1 MSKEIPF
8 VTGCPVLDCPRS
20 KNKDDKCYWTHS
32 ECGSFETINDEG
44 MIRCK
49 KCGNI
54 GLFVELE
61 YKCRLHDDYY
71 SPTTIQEFS
80 AMLSILSDLSGDRN
94 FMKKLNKI
102 VNDKC

>member
-8 VTGCPVLDCPRS
+8 VTGCPVLSCPRS
-20 KNKDDKCYWTHS
+20 KNKDDKCYWKHS
-32 ECGSFETINDEG
+32 ECGSSETINDEG

-80 AMLSILSDLSGDRN
+80 AMLSILADLSGDRN
-94 FMKKLNKI
+94 FMKKLNRI
-102 VNDKC
+102 LSEKC